1 MQAEA
6 TTTTCVV
13 FSRHQKNKQTKATK
27 TKTKRM
33 QGKATNTTCV
43 VINMILNNNDNADND
58 NADNYKEDN
67 ENNDNKDS
75 YEDVG

>member
-1 MQAEA
+1 MLGE
-6 TTTTCVV
+6 
-13 FSRHQKNKQTKATK
+13 
-27 TKTKRM
+27 
-33 QGKATNTTCV
+33 ATNTTCV
-43 VINMILNNNDNADND
+43 VINIILNNNDNADND